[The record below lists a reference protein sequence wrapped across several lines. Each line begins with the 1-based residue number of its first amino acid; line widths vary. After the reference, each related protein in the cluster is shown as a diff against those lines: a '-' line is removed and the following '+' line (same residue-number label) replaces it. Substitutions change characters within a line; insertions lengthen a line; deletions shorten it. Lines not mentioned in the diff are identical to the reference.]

1 MIRNVISFLNMKG
14 GVGKTTLCKELAV
27 YFSEVENKEVLVI
40 DIDPQSN
47 CTQSLFERFN
57 ILDIDKTTGEP
68 KLIDCKISKELPSID
83 KLFLKGKHHLTS
95 TSIDNV
101 IKKLSNTLSIIPGD
115 LDTVFM
121 ERETGTG
128 ASEQRL
134 FNFID
139 KNNLKDEY
147 DYIFIDCPPT
157 YSFYT
162 VAAVLASDFYFVPL
176 KPDAYSLLGL
186 DLLERVIN
194 DMQETYSA
202 NFQVKK
208 LENLGVIFTM
218 VHSESKTYYTNMSG
232 IKSVFSNLYFFDS
245 LFFDY
250 PKMAITKLS
259 KFIIDRQDKNLINE
273 LSAIGKEF
281 IERMKKLNGE

>member
-1 MIRNVISFLNMKG
+1 MKNVISFLNMKG

-27 YFSEVENKEVLVI
+27 YFSEVDNKKVLVI

-57 ILDIDKTTGEP
+57 ILDIDKNTGEP
-68 KLIDCKISKELPSID
+68 KLIDCGVSRELPSID
-83 KLFLKGKHHLTS
+83 KLFLKGKHFLSS
-95 TSIDNV
+95 TSINNV
-101 IKKLSNTLSIIPGD
+101 IKTLSDTLSIIPGD

-139 KNNLKDEY
+139 KNGLKDKY

-194 DMQETYSA
+194 DMQENYSA

-208 LENLGVIFTM
+208 LENLGIIFTM
-218 VHSESKTYYTNMSG
+218 IHAEAKTYFTNMKQ
-232 IKSVFSNLYFFDS
+232 IKSAFPKLYFFNS
-245 LFFDY
+245 LFGYY
-250 PKMAITKLS
+250 PKMATIKLS
-259 KFIIDRQDKNLINE
+259 NFIVDRKDKTLMSE
-273 LSAIGKEF
+273 LSATGKEF
-281 IERMKKLNGE
+281 MERMRKLNE